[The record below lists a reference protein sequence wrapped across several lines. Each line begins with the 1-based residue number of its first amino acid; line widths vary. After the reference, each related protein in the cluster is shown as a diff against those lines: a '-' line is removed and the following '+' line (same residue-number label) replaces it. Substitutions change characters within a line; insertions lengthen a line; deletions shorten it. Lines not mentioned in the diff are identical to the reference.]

1 MNTYC
6 LNPYS
11 VRSVNDVGWRHELQR
26 KCIARNRHM
35 LATIINF
42 NEDLHAHNWRDC
54 ARRPQWNFSAS
65 P

>member
-26 KCIARNRHM
+26 KCTTRNRHM
-35 LATIINF
+35 LAANINF
-42 NEDLHAHNWRDC
+42 NEDLHAHNLC
-54 ARRPQWNFSAS
+54 
-65 P
+65 